1 VSEKEKQSG
10 LFGFLKKN
18 AVVGGTEEK
27 ENTKPHYIPWY
38 DFNFDQNGV
47 YVRFYNTP
55 GINSPLKRELICYDI
70 ERRKIEN
77 ADTSKLNEWMLAGE
91 MNCRVAPPQEEK
103 TVDGGVYVLTARDEM
118 TATLQLL
125 PPVANG
131 KSLTTDEVLSA
142 IKDKYTISF
151 GLDENAVCAAVDSGF
166 FYEPVTI
173 AQGKPAVA
181 GTDAYLNYHFKTNML
196 KEAPRAE
203 LPVYNEKEFFTVVRE
218 GDVLVEKTPYNKGI
232 AGITVRGMTLNAVEG
247 RDCRLPEGAGVTA
260 SEDGIFLYAAREG
273 RPYLMGGRVLISD
286 VMAVSGD
293 VDLAVGDIDFDG
305 DVLISGNVQSGMIV
319 RATGNI
325 QIGGAV
331 EAAAIDAGRDIV
343 LFQGMQGADTGALR
357 AGGDIYARYIIR
369 ASVEADGNLYGDYVV
384 SSQISVMGMVRMM
397 GSHAKIFGGMLRA
410 SSRIWVN
417 AIGTVSGE
425 KTTIEIGSSP
435 KLRKRLLELEDKRTQ
450 TKVQLE
456 KIDNL
461 VRVPVP
467 RSETPERLEMRK
479 KLVMSRDMVLITL
492 DELAREIE
500 DLKAEIKRRS
510 DGRLHVRGEV
520 AAEVRIVID
529 GIAIVTRARAFSV
542 SYRCRDGA
550 VVAASYEGDG
560 EES

>member
-1 VSEKEKQSG
+1 MSEKEKRG
-10 LFGFLKKN
+10 GMFGFLKKN
-18 AVVGGTEEK
+18 AAPGDASKK
-27 ENTKPHYIPWY
+27 ENTKPSYIPWY
-38 DFNFDQNGV
+38 DLGFGEDGV
-47 YVRFYNTP
+47 YVRFYYAP
-55 GINSPLKRELICYDI
+55 GVNSPLKSNLVIYDI

-77 ADTSKLNEWMLAGE
+77 ADTSNLNEQMLAGE
-91 MNCRVAPPQEEK
+91 MNCRVAPPQGEK

-118 TATLQLL
+118 TATLQIL
-125 PPVANG
+125 PPAAGG
-131 KSLTTDEVLSA
+131 KILTADEVLSVV
-142 IKDKYTISF
+142 KDEYKISF
-151 GLDENAVCAAVDSGF
+151 GLDENAVRAAVESGI
-166 FYEPVTI
+166 FYEPVPI
-173 AQGKPAVA
+173 AQGKPPEA
-181 GTDAYLNYHFKTNML
+181 GTDAYLNFYFRTSML
-196 KEAPRAE
+196 GETLHAE
-203 LPVYNEKEFFTVVRE
+203 LPAFNEKEFFTAVRE
-218 GDVLVEKTPYNKGI
+218 GDVLVEKTPYNKGV
-232 AGITVRGMTLNAVEG
+232 AGITVRGMTLHAVEG
-247 RDCRLPEGAGVTA
+247 RDCRLPEGMGVRA

-286 VMAVSGD
+286 VKAVNGD
-293 VDLAVGDIDFDG
+293 VDLAVGDIDFNG

-325 QIGGAV
+325 EIGGAV

-343 LFQGMQGADTGALR
+343 LYQGMQGADTGALR
-357 AGGDIYARYIIR
+357 AGGDIYARYVVR

-384 SSQISVMGMVRMM
+384 SSQISVMGTVRMM

-410 SSRIWVN
+410 SSRVWVN

-435 KLRKRLLELEDKRTQ
+435 KLRKRLVELEDKRTQ

-467 RSETPERLEMRK
+467 RSETPERLEMRR
-479 KLVMSRDMVLITL
+479 KLAMSRDMMMISL
-492 DELAREIE
+492 DEITREIE
-500 DLKAEIKRRS
+500 NLKAEIRRRS

-529 GIAIVTRARAFSV
+529 GIAMVTRARAFSV

-550 VVAASYEGDG
+550 IVASSYEGDN